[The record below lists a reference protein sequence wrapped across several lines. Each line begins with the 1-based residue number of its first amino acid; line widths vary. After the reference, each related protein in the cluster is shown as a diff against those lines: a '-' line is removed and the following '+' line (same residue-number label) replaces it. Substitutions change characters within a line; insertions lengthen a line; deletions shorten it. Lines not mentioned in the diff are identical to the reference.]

1 MDAPLIGIL
10 AYRLAAG
17 RVRLWPWGGFAVPEG
32 YVQAVLRAGG
42 IPALIPPTAMEVA
55 TPDTIVERFD
65 GLLLCGGGDV
75 EPRRYGEDPSE
86 RLYGVDGVR
95 DEFELGMI
103 TAACDADVP
112 TLAVCR
118 GMQVLNVA
126 YGGTLHQHLPDVEGT
141 GRHGIPPADEAVL
154 HEVGVEPTSLL
165 RSVTD
170 SRSVKGLA
178 HHHQGV
184 DRLGDGLVATA
195 RTDDGLIEAVER
207 PGWWMVA
214 VQWHPEETAAE
225 DPQQQALF
233 DALVGEAR
241 RRRAA
246 DAHASRAVR
255 PGAPS
260 AP

>member
-10 AYRLAAG
+10 AYRLTAG

-32 YVQAVLRAGG
+32 YVQAVLRAAG
-42 IPALIPPTAMEVA
+42 IPALIPPTALEV
-55 TPDTIVERFD
+55 TSPESLVERFD

-75 EPRRYGEDPSE
+75 EPGRYGEDPSE
-86 RLYGVDGVR
+86 RLYGMDPVR
-95 DEFELGMI
+95 DEFELRVI
-103 TAACDADVP
+103 AAACDANVP

-126 YGGTLHQHLPDVEGT
+126 YGGTLHQHLPDVDGM

-154 HEVGVEPTSLL
+154 HEVTIEPSSLL
-165 RSVTD
+165 QIVTGAE
-170 SRSVKGLA
+170 SVKGLA

-184 DRLGDGLVATA
+184 ARLGDGLVATG
-195 RTDDGLIEAVER
+195 RTDDGLIETIER
-207 PGWWMVA
+207 PGWWMLA

-233 DALVGEAR
+233 DAVVEEAR

-246 DAHASRAVR
+246 SR
-255 PGAPS
+255 PGPRDVQA
-260 AP
+260 